1 MVENAALTEMPS
13 DELLEQRIDRYLDE
27 HWEDIV
33 ADIDRLVRIP
43 SFEDLDAAAEGAP
56 YGPGPRKALDAA
68 LAMTRDMGFE
78 VHDDAG
84 HVGYADLA
92 GTSEEQLGIIG
103 HIDVVPAGPGWHFEP
118 YQVTRKDGYLLGR
131 GVIDDKGPS
140 VVALHAMNLWR
151 RMQLDGQV
159 PQLPYTL
166 RFIFGVNEETRMDD
180 VHYYRAHH
188 ADPAFLFTPDAEF
201 PVCYGE
207 KGIYHS
213 LMTSA
218 DVPVEQRT
226 VISLEGGTAVNA
238 VPGHA
243 QAVVRAGACAL
254 PPAPGALSTG
264 QCSHHCRKRQLEAHV
279 IDRVPVA
286 QTHEDACR
294 AQRGER
300 IRRASHPDAEGA
312 DPDRHR
318 RPEDRG
324 RRAGDAHQQKGRSGP
339 EHRPHPAVSPAPL
352 PLPVGQSIQQAAEDG
367 DVEAAHHQHMG
378 KPRAPV
384 GTAESRSQ
392 MAPVAHHHCGQNAA
406 GVFGHAFSQG
416 AAQRRLEPSRPG
428 AEAFAGPKTKHP
440 GQIFR
445 AEDNAVG
452 VVVQTLGGIRPIQRK
467 AAAVAAS
474 GLTFGQTGALHPEVD
489 SFPVHFFHH

>member
-43 SFEDLDAAAEGAP
+43 SFEDLDTAAEGAP
-56 YGPGPRKALDAA
+56 YGLGPRKALDAA
-68 LAMTRDMGFE
+68 LAMARDMGFE

-84 HVGYADLA
+84 HVGYADLVGA
-92 GTSEEQLGIIG
+92 SEEQLGIIG

-151 RMQLDGQV
+151 RMQLDGQA

-243 QAVVRAGACAL
+243 QAVVRAGVCEL
-254 PPAPGALSTG
+254 P
-264 QCSHHCRKRQLEAHV
+264 
-279 IDRVPVA
+279 
-286 QTHEDACR
+286 
-294 AQRGER
+294 
-300 IRRASHPDAEGA
+300 
-312 DPDRHR
+312 
-318 RPEDRG
+318 
-324 RRAGDAHQQKGRSGP
+324 
-339 EHRPHPAVSPAPL
+339 
-352 PLPVGQSIQQAAEDG
+352 
-367 DVEAAHHQHMG
+367 
-378 KPRAPV
+378 
-384 GTAESRSQ
+384 
-392 MAPVAHHHCGQNAA
+392 
-406 GVFGHAFSQG
+406 
-416 AAQRRLEPSRPG
+416 AAQGIEARRRTTSSE
-428 AEAFAGPKTKHP
+428 
-440 GQIFR
+440 
-445 AEDNAVG
+445 
-452 VVVQTLGGIRPIQRK
+452 
-467 AAAVAAS
+467 
-474 GLTFGQTGALHPEVD
+474 
-489 SFPVHFFHH
+489 

>member
-33 ADIDRLVRIP
+33 DDIDRLVRIP
-43 SFEDLDAAAEGAP
+43 SFEDLGAAAEGAP

-68 LAMTRDMGFE
+68 LAMAGDMGFE

-84 HVGYADLA
+84 HVGYADLVGA
-92 GTSEEQLGIIG
+92 SEEQLGIIG

-140 VVALHAMNLWR
+140 VVALHAMNLWL
-151 RMQLDGQV
+151 RMQLDGQA

-238 VPGHA
+238 VPGA
-243 QAVVRAGACAL
+243 
-254 PPAPGALSTG
+254 
-264 QCSHHCRKRQLEAHV
+264 
-279 IDRVPVA
+279 IW
-286 QTHEDACR
+286 
-294 AQRGER
+294 
-300 IRRASHPDAEGA
+300 
-312 DPDRHR
+312 PDRATCW
-318 RPEDRG
+318 G
-324 RRAGDAHQQKGRSGP
+324 
-339 EHRPHPAVSPAPL
+339 VS
-352 PLPVGQSIQQAAEDG
+352 VW
-367 DVEAAHHQHMG
+367 
-378 KPRAPV
+378 
-384 GTAESRSQ
+384 
-392 MAPVAHHHCGQNAA
+392 
-406 GVFGHAFSQG
+406 
-416 AAQRRLEPSRPG
+416 
-428 AEAFAGPKTKHP
+428 
-440 GQIFR
+440 
-445 AEDNAVG
+445 
-452 VVVQTLGGIRPIQRK
+452 
-467 AAAVAAS
+467 
-474 GLTFGQTGALHPEVD
+474 D
-489 SFPVHFFHH
+489 SVP